1 MYVWS
6 NGFTRE
12 ADNKVGWGCTVI
24 ELYKMLGEPITL
36 HKTPLR
42 QCNSGVPYPGSS
54 LWSAMFDLGG
64 HYFKN
69 YSFPDVLHKD
79 LRNAD
84 SNLLKDDELRI
95 EVLDLQRKIVDQRV
109 KVLTRLEVVGA
120 VKPDRETNLRI
131 KQRPEVIEAAV
142 TGSNILGLARY
153 DPDVD
158 FFPEVEGG
166 PAQKAM
172 AMVNK
177 EYALKLVGSG
187 LWEDIGVNLIG
198 RKLN

>member
-1 MYVWS
+1 M
-6 NGFTRE
+6 
-12 ADNKVGWGCTVI
+12 
-24 ELYKMLGEPITL
+24 
-36 HKTPLR
+36 
-42 QCNSGVPYPGSS
+42 Q
-54 LWSAMFDLGG
+54 
-64 HYFKN
+64 
-69 YSFPDVLHKD
+69 
-79 LRNAD
+79 
-84 SNLLKDDELRI
+84 
-95 EVLDLQRKIVDQRV
+95 
-109 KVLTRLEVVGA
+109 
-120 VKPDRETNLRI
+120 RI